1 MGGGLCSE
9 FDLTAIDIK
18 MDYPRHATIDITAQ
32 MKKLKSLT
40 LDMYERIAQI
50 D

>member
-9 FDLTAIDIK
+9 FDLTVIDIK
-18 MDYPRHATIDITAQ
+18 MDIPKHANIDVTAQ

-40 LDMYERIAQI
+40 LDMYERVAQI